1 MSLSPVATDPVFT
14 PDEVNLAP
22 GATSICRV
30 SPKPPCKL
38 GLTESVMVDAIE
50 LSPVTPVNKQ
60 NYDSESRSVLS
71 ARYRTQRT
79 RERIQFVTLCWFD
92 YLEGWNDGSNGPL
105 LPRIQKVYGVG
116 YAVVSLIFVVA
127 CVGYITGAVSNVIL
141 AEKLG
146 FGKVMVLGSLCQ
158 VLAYCIESTGP
169 PFPVFVSAYFING
182 IGIALQAVKFVH
194 HHSSLLTREQ
204 NAHSVG
210 YIACIKENA
219 EVKMGVFMAVYGAGA
234 LSSPLVATQFSHLPH
249 WNLHFLTS
257 LGIAITNTIALIIV
271 FRLKPQAECLSEIGI
286 VDSDNDASEHSHLRQ
301 IFANKNV
308 HLLAAFTLLYVG
320 AEVTLG
326 GWIVTYIID
335 VRGGGPSSGYVSS
348 GFFGGLMVGRVA
360 LLWLNE
366 KIGERLA
373 LFIYA
378 VLIIIFEFIIW
389 FLPFLIGDAIIVCV
403 IGMLLGP
410 MYPII
415 VNHARRVLPRRILTG
430 SIGWISGLGQ
440 AGSALVPFMVG
451 AIAQTAGMKTLQP
464 VLIGILGIMTGLWVL
479 VCYGSSS
486 RRAD

>member
-1 MSLSPVATDPVFT
+1 MSLSPVATDPVFA
-14 PDEVNLAP
+14 PDKANLAP

-30 SPKPPCKL
+30 SPKPPYKL
-38 GLTESVMVDAIE
+38 GLTESVTVDAIE
-50 LSPVTPVNKQ
+50 LSPVTPIDKQ
-60 NYDSESRSVLS
+60 DYDSESRSVLS

-79 RERIQFVTLCWFD
+79 REKIQFVTLCWFV

-116 YAVVSLIFVVA
+116 YAVVSLIFVFA
-127 CVGYITGAVSNVIL
+127 CVGFITGAVSNVIL

-146 FGKVMVLGSLCQ
+146 FGKVMVLGSLFQ
-158 VLAYCIESTGP
+158 VSAYCIESTGP
-169 PFPVFVSAYFING
+169 PFPVFVFAYFING
-182 IGIALQAVKFVH
+182 IGIALQ
-194 HHSSLLTREQ
+194 
-204 NAHSVG
+204 NANSVG
-210 YIACIKENA
+210 YVACLKENTEA
-219 EVKMGVFMAVYGAGA
+219 KMGVFMAVYGAGA

-249 WNLHFLTS
+249 WNLHFLTC

-286 VDSDNDASEHSHLRQ
+286 VDSDNNASEHSHLRQ

-378 VLIIIFEFIIW
+378 VLAIIFEFIIW

-403 IGMLLGP
+403 VGVLLGP
-410 MYPII
+410 MYPIM
-415 VNHARRVLPRRILTG
+415 VNHAGRILPRRILTG
-430 SIGWISGLGQ
+430 SIGWIAGLGQ
-440 AGSALVPFMVG
+440 AGSAMVPFMVG
-451 AIAQTAGMKTLQP
+451 AIAQTAGMKTMQP
-464 VLIGILGIMTGLWVL
+464 VLIGILGIMTGLWAL

-486 RRAD
+486 RRPD

>member
-1 MSLSPVATDPVFT
+1 MSLSPVTIDPVFT
-14 PDEVNLAP
+14 PDKANLAP

-30 SPKPPCKL
+30 SPEPSYKL
-38 GLTESVMVDAIE
+38 GLTESVTVDAIE

-60 NYDSESRSVLS
+60 NYDSENPSVLS

-79 RERIQFVTLCWFD
+79 REKIQFVTLCLFN
-92 YLEGWNDGSNGPL
+92 YLCGWNDGSNGPL

-116 YAVVSLIFVVA
+116 YAVVSLIFICA

-141 AEKLG
+141 TEKLG

-169 PFPVFVSAYFING
+169 PFPVFVFAYFING
-182 IGIALQAVKFVH
+182 IGLALQ
-194 HHSSLLTREQ
+194 
-204 NAHSVG
+204 NANAVG
-210 YIACIKENA
+210 YVACLKENA
-219 EVKMGVFMAVYGAGA
+219 EAKIGVFAAVYGAGA

-257 LGIAITNTIALIIV
+257 LGIAIINTIALITV

-286 VDSDNDASEHSHLRQ
+286 VDSDNSTSEHSHLRQ
-301 IFANKNV
+301 IFANRDV

-360 LLWLNE
+360 LLWLNK

-373 LFIYA
+373 LFIYT
-378 VLIIIFEFIIW
+378 VLAIITDFIVW
-389 FLPFLIGDAIIVCV
+389 FVPSLIGDAIVVCV

-415 VNHARRVLPRRILTG
+415 VTHARRTLPRRILTG
-430 SIGWISGLGQ
+430 SIGWISGVGQ
-440 AGSALVPFMVG
+440 AGSAMVPFMVG

-464 VLIGILGIMTGLWVL
+464 VVIGVLGIMTGLWAL

-486 RRAD
+486 RRPD